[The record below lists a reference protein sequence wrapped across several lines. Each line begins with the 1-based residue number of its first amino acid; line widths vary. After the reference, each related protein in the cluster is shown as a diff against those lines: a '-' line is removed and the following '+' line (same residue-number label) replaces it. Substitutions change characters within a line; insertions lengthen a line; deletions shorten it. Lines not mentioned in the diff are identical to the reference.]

1 LVDQAL
7 DHQLLLGVVA
17 AKCDELIDASSCSND
32 GVACGDTCVSGGE
45 ASSVVDKRARLQL
58 IKLSLINSFEV
69 SIRPTL
75 KKDQKRKEGTI
86 SRVEESNIKRI
97 VKKGDGS
104 SHGRRQTGRHL
115 NIELRGD
122 DRRWV
127 DGQGIWCEKSSGRW
141 QRIQPWSWNGIQQG
155 LVGSHADCQL
165 GRFLGTLLGC
175 FGSL

>member
-1 LVDQAL
+1 MGKQTRAKCLLECRQLADRTKLVDQAL

-45 ASSVVDKRARLQL
+45 ACSVVDKRARLQL

-127 DGQGIWCEKSSGRW
+127 GGQGIWCGRSSSRW
-141 QRIQPWSWNGIQQG
+141 QLENRIQPWSWNGIQ
-155 LVGSHADCQL
+155 
-165 GRFLGTLLGC
+165 
-175 FGSL
+175 